1 MNGLIKFN
9 DIKDSTDDKTV
20 FKFLSDFKGVKK
32 CLFCFQSNE
41 NYLCQCK
48 ECGYFF
54 CNNIHR
60 KSSHIIIHL
69 NHCEHNKIAIKPFD
83 TELKCTE
90 CDKKNIHALYY
101 NKNNK
106 QIILCDSCLDE
117 EGDYSKIIE
126 NKKIDPEIVLNPDL
140 PPLANREDSYSES
153 LMQKIDN
160 KIKALNTYQGWTVSL
175 KYTKKKAYCNVYNA
189 LINEEISAIEKEN
202 AEEEFFEFDLKF
214 EIRDKNY
221 VIAKIT
227 KEKQAFQFYPRQL
240 LIIAKLTNENKT
252 YLARVISIINNKT
265 IIIYFDKLD
274 KLLNDGK
281 YLVKEKESTSS
292 YQRMIDAL
300 DVFRMKKSN
309 LFNKDIQHLI
319 IGNKD
324 FSNENEY
331 FKNAQLP
338 KSLYLKEF
346 ENTNLNESQKNAIK
360 NCFKNKFSIIKGPP
374 GTGKTLVIA
383 VMAYHLVALKNK
395 KDKIFIGAPSNRAV
409 DNISFLLKKL
419 NLNFVR
425 VLSLEKELIEDVD
438 SYNSLNVLIKNEID
452 KIIAK
457 GGKNAKKLQE
467 ILKKKEEYGIL
478 KNDDLKIYKDVIE
491 NIQINILSNCDIVLS
506 TINNSVDSRIKD
518 YDFPIVI
525 IDEATQGLEPDCLLP
540 LIHHAQM
547 VVLIGDEKQLGPTVI
562 STELEPSG
570 IGVSLFERLVCY
582 YGGSNFISI
591 LKEQYRMHEFL
602 YKFSNKFFYN
612 NEISSAKSI
621 DNLDFNVMNSFPWPN
636 KNIPS
641 FFYNYDFPEKTE
653 NCSYYNTKEI
663 FLISQIVYR
672 LTKAGVFPEKIG
684 IITPY
689 NAQKYRLINKF
700 EEEKFL
706 DLRIESVDG
715 FQGMEK
721 DYIILSTV
729 RNNIRGEI
737 GFLDSPQR
745 INVALTRA
753 KKGLIILGNYEC
765 LSKRAGIWKDLI
777 FFYFKNNLIVEGE
790 LNNLKNVENSFIN
803 GLNSNDEEE
812 EDKKDNEKQEKYK
825 SLKKEFFRDL
835 FSKKK
840 KVAKVKDNE
849 EKNEDSEDIPAPIAF
864 NFDMKDYEKEDE
876 LNKKK
881 KNKKDDKKNDE
892 NKKNK
897 KFKDLEINIDDKK
910 NNNNKKR
917 KNNDFEE
924 ENNEK
929 KQKKKKA
936 KNKKG
941 KKNIEEEDIK
951 EEKSNNSKLKDLLS
965 GSTSD
970 DSDKNQKKRK
980 KKK

>member
-1 MNGLIKFN
+1 
-9 DIKDSTDDKTV
+9 
-20 FKFLSDFKGVKK
+20 
-32 CLFCFQSNE
+32 
-41 NYLCQCK
+41 
-48 ECGYFF
+48 
-54 CNNIHR
+54 
-60 KSSHIIIHL
+60 
-69 NHCEHNKIAIKPFD
+69 
-83 TELKCTE
+83 
-90 CDKKNIHALYY
+90 
-101 NKNNK
+101 
-106 QIILCDSCLDE
+106 
-117 EGDYSKIIE
+117 
-126 NKKIDPEIVLNPDL
+126 
-140 PPLANREDSYSES
+140 
-153 LMQKIDN
+153 
-160 KIKALNTYQGWTVSL
+160 
-175 KYTKKKAYCNVYNA
+175 
-189 LINEEISAIEKEN
+189 
-202 AEEEFFEFDLKF
+202 
-214 EIRDKNY
+214 
-221 VIAKIT
+221 
-227 KEKQAFQFYPRQL
+227 
-240 LIIAKLTNENKT
+240 
-252 YLARVISIINNKT
+252 
-265 IIIYFDKLD
+265 
-274 KLLNDGK
+274 
-281 YLVKEKESTSS
+281 
-292 YQRMIDAL
+292 
-300 DVFRMKKSN
+300 
-309 LFNKDIQHLI
+309 
-319 IGNKD
+319 
-324 FSNENEY
+324 
-331 FKNAQLP
+331 
-338 KSLYLKEF
+338 
-346 ENTNLNESQKNAIK
+346 
-360 NCFKNKFSIIKGPP
+360 
-374 GTGKTLVIA
+374 
-383 VMAYHLVALKNK
+383 MAYHLVALKNK

-419 NLNFVR
+419 KLNFVR

-438 SYNSLNVLIKNEID
+438 SYNSLNVLVKNEID

-506 TINNSVDSRIKD
+506 TINNSADSRIKD

-562 STELEPSG
+562 STQLEPSG

-621 DNLDFNVMNSFPWPN
+621 DNLDINIMNSFPWPN
-636 KNIPS
+636 KSIPS

-672 LTKAGVFPEKIG
+672 LTKAGVFPENIG

-721 DYIILSTV
+721 DFIILSTV
-729 RNNIRGEI
+729 RNNIRGDI

-777 FFYFKNNLIVEGE
+777 YFYFKNNLIVEGE

-803 GLNSNDEEE
+803 ELNSDEEE
-812 EDKKDNEKQEKYK
+812 EDKKDDEKQEKYK
-825 SLKKEFFRDL
+825 SIKKEFFRDL

-840 KVAKVKDNE
+840 KVTKVKDNK
-849 EKNEDSEDIPAPIAF
+849 EKNEDSEDIPAPIAY

-881 KNKKDDKKNDE
+881 KNKKD
-892 NKKNK
+892 
-897 KFKDLEINIDDKK
+897 
-910 NNNNKKR
+910 
-917 KNNDFEE
+917 
-924 ENNEK
+924 EK
-929 KQKKKKA
+929 KMMKRRKKINLKIWKYWMIKKIIIIKKGKIKILKKKIIK

-941 KKNIEEEDIK
+941 KKLRIKRVKNI
-951 EEKSNNSKLKDLLS
+951 
-965 GSTSD
+965 
-970 DSDKNQKKRK
+970 
-980 KKK
+980 